1 MTRLRVDETW
11 SRYQEEDP
19 RVFSYVLANARN
31 LNTLTLTCQMVK
43 PDDALKH
50 IVAQLEEL
58 DLSSSKITDATIDVL
73 CRTQTRQPL
82 FAVSHSKNAMGLLVK
97 VGFSSKMYSY
107 E

>member
-43 PDDALKH
+43 PDDALKQKVFFPVKGLKRIH
-50 IVAQLEEL
+50 LFLQFFGRSNIL
-58 DLSSSKITDATIDVL
+58 VL
-73 CRTQTRQPL
+73 TL
-82 FAVSHSKNAMGLLVK
+82 VVSLC
-97 VGFSSKMYSY
+97 VG
-107 E
+107 